1 MVGTRTDLHEFRP
14 WGNTMK
20 IAKFTASALVAACLT
35 LAGAA
40 PANATY
46 TASAIAFAFE
56 DISST
61 GTVIAGLDGADDTS
75 LSIALLFTFDFFG
88 TSYSSIFVST
98 NGLLTF
104 GAGVAAFT
112 NTDLTTS
119 PTQAAIAPFWD
130 DLIVPAGGVLTQTFG
145 APGSQRFVIQ
155 WNNVSFFS
163 GGAAGDALT
172 FEATL
177 FQGSNNIQFNYLDL
191 VSGAAGGNN
200 GASATVGI
208 KDAGIQGPDRL
219 LLAFN
224 DGPNTFVGSRQSTL
238 IQNVPEPATLGLLCL
253 ALAGLAASRRRA
265 R

>member
-1 MVGTRTDLHEFRP
+1 
-14 WGNTMK
+14 MK

-61 GTVIAGLDGADDTS
+61 GTVIAGLNGADDVA
-75 LSIALLFTFDFFG
+75 LSIALPFTFDFFG
-88 TSYSSIFVST
+88 ISYSSIFVSS

-104 GAGVAAFT
+104 VTGNANFT
-112 NTDLTTS
+112 NADLTTN

-130 DLIVPAGGVLTQTFG
+130 DLFVTGSTSSHVLFQTLG

-155 WNNVSFFS
+155 WNAVSFF
-163 GGAAGDALT
+163 GNTTNGDGLT

-191 VSGAAGGNN
+191 ISAALAGNN
-200 GASATVGI
+200 GGSATVGI
-208 KDAGIQGPDRL
+208 KDAGTQGPDRL

-224 DGPNTFVGSRQSTL
+224 NGPNTFVGSRQSTL